1 MKKIPLELRYLT
13 RHLHKEGRLRVWSVI
28 VTIMGEIAQ
37 PDGGEI
43 SMATLLDICG
53 ALDIEP
59 QAVRTAMS
67 RLSKN
72 GLVIGKR
79 EGRIAFYRFSAK
91 GLADYKDAAEVIYA
105 APKQIHDWTFA
116 FGADGTPVKSV
127 QMQFVKNPPLILG
140 GRCYV
145 WPSEVWEKISN
156 NMASDLMVFEAH
168 PKDLPTWAYDSVL
181 PRLNYQTCQMISK
194 CCQALIDGSLMSDH
208 AILAR
213 VLLIHF
219 WRRLVLRYPT
229 VEAPLSASQWPFA
242 KVHRNIAAVYP
253 LLLEASKTTN
263 GAEKRF
269 R

>member
-79 EGRIAFYRFSAK
+79 EGRIAFYRFSAM

-116 FGADGTPVKSV
+116 FGAEGTSIKSV

-145 WPSEVWEKISN
+145 WPSEV
-156 NMASDLMVFEAH
+156 
-168 PKDLPTWAYDSVL
+168 
-181 PRLNYQTCQMISK
+181 
-194 CCQALIDGSLMSDH
+194 
-208 AILAR
+208 
-213 VLLIHF
+213 
-219 WRRLVLRYPT
+219 
-229 VEAPLSASQWPFA
+229 
-242 KVHRNIAAVYP
+242 
-253 LLLEASKTTN
+253 
-263 GAEKRF
+263 
-269 R
+269 